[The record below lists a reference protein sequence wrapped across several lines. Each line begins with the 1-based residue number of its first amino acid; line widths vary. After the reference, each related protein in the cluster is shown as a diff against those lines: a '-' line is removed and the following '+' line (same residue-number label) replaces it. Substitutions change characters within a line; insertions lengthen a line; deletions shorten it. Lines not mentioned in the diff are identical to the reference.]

1 MVAAR
6 GVANIPGVGVKP
18 WNTAPALLALFD
30 EINARFPDRT
40 RGNGDG
46 TIGDLAHF
54 ATGGDHVPQ
63 LLDDGRWYVMALDV
77 QHSAGFD
84 SYAFADFL
92 ADRMTKGTE
101 TRIQYIVSNRRIC
114 NWDPY
119 YGAPRGVWRPY
130 KGSDPH
136 TGHIHISLRHQ
147 AVLANDTGTWIPD
160 VSTADEPIQ
169 GDDDTMR
176 IVRPT
181 GYYDTY
187 VLGAGEP
194 KHVRN
199 PADVQFLVDEGV
211 IAGAEPGT
219 PYFTA
224 TRQWPVTLLEDL
236 AGFDPA
242 SGKPED

>member
-1 MVAAR
+1 MVWMQ
-6 GVANIPGVGVKP
+6 GVIAGETVR
-18 WNTAPALLALFD
+18 TAPALLALFD
-30 EINARFPDRT
+30 EVNERYPDRT

-46 TIGDLAHF
+46 TIGDASHLLQGSAS
-54 ATGGDHVPQ
+54 DHNPQ

-77 QHSAGFD
+77 QHSTGFD
-84 SYAFADFL
+84 SWAFADFL
-92 ADRMTKGTE
+92 ADRMAKGLE
-101 TRIQYIVSNRRIC
+101 HRIQYIVSNRRIT
-114 NWDPY
+114 NYDVIG
-119 YGAPRGVWRPY
+119 GAPRGTWRPY

-136 TGHIHISLRHQ
+136 SGHIHISLRHK
-147 AVLANDTGTWIPD
+147 AALANDTSQWIPD

-176 IVRPT
+176 IVRPA

-199 PADVQFLVDEGV
+199 PSDVQFLVDEGV
-211 IAGAEPGT
+211 ITGVEPGT
-219 PYFTA
+219 PYFPA
-224 TRQWPVTLLEDL
+224 TKQWPVTLLEDL

-242 SGKPED
+242 SGIREA

>member
-1 MVAAR
+1 MVWTR
-6 GVANIPGVGVKP
+6 GVIQGKQVV
-18 WNTAPALLALFD
+18 TAPALLALFD
-30 EINARFPDRT
+30 EINERYPDRT

-46 TIGDLAHF
+46 TIGDTSHIAQGS
-54 ATGGDHVPQ
+54 ASDHNPQ

-77 QHSAGFD
+77 QHSVGFD
-84 SYAFADFL
+84 SWAFADFL
-92 ADRMTKGTE
+92 ADRMAKGIE
-101 TRIQYIVSNRRIC
+101 QRIQYIVSNRRIC

-119 YGAPRGVWRPY
+119 YGAPRGIWRPY
-130 KGSDPH
+130 TGSDPH

-147 AVLANDTGTWIPD
+147 AALANDTGPWIPD

-176 IVRPT
+176 IVRPA

-194 KHVRN
+194 KHVRL
-199 PADVQFLVDEGV
+199 PSDVQFLVDEGV
-211 IAGAEPGT
+211 ITGVEPGT
-219 PYFTA
+219 PYFKA
-224 TRQWPVTLLEDL
+224 TKPWPVTLLEDL

-242 SGKPED
+242 KGTSEG